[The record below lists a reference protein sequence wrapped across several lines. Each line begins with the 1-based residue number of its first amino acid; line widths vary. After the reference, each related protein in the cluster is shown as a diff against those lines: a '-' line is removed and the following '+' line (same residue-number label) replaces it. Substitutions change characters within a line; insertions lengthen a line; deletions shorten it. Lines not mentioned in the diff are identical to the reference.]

1 MARDPYIEQR
11 LINWGRWKAGSGSGG
26 LGYAS
31 TPWGAFDSG
40 DRYGGTA
47 PVIPDDEQAIT
58 DQAVTALPADQVE
71 ALEHQFVHGGS
82 IEQKATRVGCH
93 PETFRRRVD
102 NGMRGV
108 SRWLTERAR
117 ADEARREQI
126 EVLHRLTS
134 EGLTT
139 RVAAVVEERR
149 RTDKILG
156 IKARRVRKPG

>member
-11 LINWGRWKAGSGSGG
+11 LINWARWKCGSGSGG

-40 DRYGGTA
+40 DRYGGSA
-47 PVIPDDEQAIT
+47 PVIPDDEQTIT
-58 DQAVTALPADQVE
+58 DQAVSSLPVDQVE
-71 ALEHQFVHGGS
+71 AIEHQFIHGGS
-82 IEQKATRVGCH
+82 VEQKAARVGCH

-117 ADEARREQI
+117 AEEARREQI
-126 EVLHRLTS
+126 ESLQRLTS
-134 EGLTT
+134 QGLVD
-139 RVAAVVEERR
+139 RVEEVVAERQ

-156 IKARRVRKPG
+156 IKARRVRRS